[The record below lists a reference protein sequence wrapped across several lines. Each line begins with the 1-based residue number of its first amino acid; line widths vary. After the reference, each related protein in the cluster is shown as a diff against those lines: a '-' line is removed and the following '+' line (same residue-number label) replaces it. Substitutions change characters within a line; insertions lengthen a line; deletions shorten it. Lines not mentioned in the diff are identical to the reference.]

1 MANEAKG
8 TFKLDYNSISEFAKR
23 FDAMPAEVENL
34 INSFLHGEAPE
45 IIRPELSGL
54 IPVSDRNKTHAAHHK
69 RAFGR
74 QENYNLSVKLI
85 TSRNFNY
92 LVFPDEGRGTSIMNE
107 PQNFTGR
114 ALDEAMPELTDNMTE
129 YVKNMLGIWD

>member
-1 MANEAKG
+1 MANQ
-8 TFKLDYNSISEFAKR
+8 TFELNYNSISEFAKR
-23 FDAMPAEVENL
+23 FDAMPAEVESI
-34 INSFLHGEAPE
+34 INNFLHGEAPE

-54 IPVSDRNKTHAAHHK
+54 IPISDRNKTHAAHNK
-69 RAFGR
+69 NAFGR

-92 LVFPDEGRGTSIMNE
+92 LVFPDEGLGTSYINE

-114 ALDEAMPELTDNMTE
+114 ALEQATPELADNMTE
-129 YVKNMLGIWD
+129 YVKNMLGI